1 MDQPIY
7 VAEKEQP
14 ILDQALFQDANEI
27 KKEKEELRRQKKEL
41 EKLKADVES
50 RKRDVEQKR
59 RELERDAMAERQRQ
73 EREAKLFEMKWKLLE
88 SETANLAKERA
99 EFDNRVQAYETAL
112 IEDTSSGS
120 FQYSLLFCGVTNEL
134 ALKKRYK
141 DLMKIYHPDN
151 IAGDTNVVQEISREY
166 EEMQTQ
172 FRTGLLK

>member
-7 VAEKEQP
+7 VADKEQD
-14 ILDQALFQDANEI
+14 ILDQGLFQEADKL
-27 KKEKEELRRQKKEL
+27 KKEKEELRKQKKEL
-41 EKLKADVES
+41 EKLKADVERES
-50 RKRDVEQKR
+50 RNVELKKREF
-59 RELERDAMAERQRQ
+59 ERDAALERQRQ

-99 EFDNRVQAYETAL
+99 EFDNRVHAYQTTL
-112 IEDTSSGS
+112 VEDSTSGNL
-120 FQYSLLFCGVTNEL
+120 QCSLLFRGVTNEL
-134 ALKKRYK
+134 ALKKRYR

-172 FRTGLLK
+172 FRARY